1 MTTVT
6 SGMPEDKG
14 PSKEQLLKTIKK
26 LENNPDA
33 KFQILSDIGIG
44 AVGAVGA
51 GAAAFAFGGTTA
63 SILFGL
69 VAIPVAAPLGV
80 VAGAAVLGGA
90 AFVGAKR
97 VLFDGTYNEGKTVEI
112 RKQLEERVKE
122 IEAKEKRAGLTEKD
136 KTEFSIFL
144 KEPLEANLISPEQA
158 YRLMVSVEKGQMSIQ
173 EAYRL
178 VENIIKS
185 AKQ

>member
-1 MTTVT
+1 M
-6 SGMPEDKG
+6 SDMPEDKI
-14 PSKEQLLKTIKK
+14 PSKEQLLKKIEELKK
-26 LENNPDA
+26 NPHD

-63 SILFGL
+63 SVLFGL
-69 VAIPVAAPLGV
+69 VAIPVAAPFGV

-97 VLFDGTYNEGKTVEI
+97 VLFDGTYNEGKTAEI
-112 RKQLEERVKE
+112 RKQLEERFKE
-122 IEAKEKRAGLTEKD
+122 IEAKERRASLEEKD
-136 KTEFSIFL
+136 KTEFITFL
-144 KEPLEANLISPEQA
+144 EEPLKANLISAKDA
-158 YRLMVSVEKGQMSIQ
+158 YRLIMAIENGQMSLQ

-178 VENIIKS
+178 VKNIIDS